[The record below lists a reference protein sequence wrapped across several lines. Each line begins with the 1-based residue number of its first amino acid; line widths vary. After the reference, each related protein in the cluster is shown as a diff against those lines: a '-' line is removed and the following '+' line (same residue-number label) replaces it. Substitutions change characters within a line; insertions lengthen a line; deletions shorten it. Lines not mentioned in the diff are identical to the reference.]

1 MIIQY
6 DNELINTNKCINI
19 KLYKNKIQFI
29 TNIDGFKCDGYTA
42 IYQYEDEAVESFN
55 KIIHAINNDIK
66 YITIKFIVNLYQ
78 GICL

>member
-6 DNELINTNKCINI
+6 DHELINTNKCINI

-29 TNIDGFKCDGYTA
+29 TKIEGFKDDGYTA

-55 KIIHAINNDIK
+55 KIIHAIKNDIK

>member
-29 TNIDGFKCDGYTA
+29 TNIDGLKCDGYTA
-42 IYQYEDEAVESFN
+42 ISQYEDEAVESCN